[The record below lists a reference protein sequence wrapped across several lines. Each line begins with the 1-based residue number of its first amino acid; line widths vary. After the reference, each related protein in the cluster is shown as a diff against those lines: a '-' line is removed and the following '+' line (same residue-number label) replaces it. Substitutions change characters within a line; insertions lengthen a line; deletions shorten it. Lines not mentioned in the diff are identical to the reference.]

1 MLLLVVFNKG
11 LVLVCYNLFGK
22 RRNKL
27 LLLRRCKL
35 RSQRKNEKS
44 NCVCASHVEVPNV
57 MIEYIGLTHN
67 NQQILLGT
75 SMVIIIELLCL
86 PKQKKAKLRRIGID
100 DYDKV

>member
-1 MLLLVVFNKG
+1 
-11 LVLVCYNLFGK
+11 
-22 RRNKL
+22 
-27 LLLRRCKL
+27 
-35 RSQRKNEKS
+35 
-44 NCVCASHVEVPNV
+44 